1 MKRFILSFLLFAV
14 SFVFLQAQELN
25 AKLTINTQ
33 QVPSADKQLFSSLES
48 ELNKLLNEQKWTDAN
63 FSRDERISCN
73 VNITVTGFSPSD
85 NNYTT
90 EIQITSQRPVYNSSY
105 VTSLINYRDTQ
116 FDFNYSSGLSLDFNN
131 TAVSNNLV
139 AVISFYAYIIIGFDF
154 DSFSL
159 NGGRPY
165 FSRAMEIAN
174 MSQSL
179 GVRGWEPFSGKN
191 NNRYDL
197 ALALTEE
204 SSSSFHSF
212 WYNYHRMGLDEMAAN
227 PSRGRIR
234 IIESVSDVRK
244 LYDARPSS
252 ILLSIIAET
261 KIDEIIRVSSQATT
275 EEKQSMKKT
284 LSQMFPTKSYNINML
299 K

>member
-1 MKRFILSFLLFAV
+1 MKRFILSFLLVAV
-14 SFVFLQAQELN
+14 YFSVLQAQELN

-33 QVPSADKQLFSSLES
+33 QVPSVDKQLFSSLES
-48 ELNKLLNEQKWTDAN
+48 ELNKLLNEQKWTDTN
-63 FSRDERISCN
+63 FSRNERINCN
-73 VNITVTGFSPSD
+73 VSINVTSFSPPE
-85 NNYTT
+85 NNYTA

-116 FDFNYSSGLSLDFNN
+116 FDFNYTSGLSLNFNS
-131 TAVSNNLV
+131 TSVDNNLV
-139 AVISFYAYIIIGFDF
+139 AVISFYAYIIIGLDF

-159 NGGRPY
+159 NGGKPY
-165 FSRAMEIAN
+165 FSKAMEIAN

-179 GVRGWEPFSGKN
+179 NAKGWEPFSGKN

-204 SSSSFHSF
+204 SSSPFHNF
-212 WYNYHRMGLDEMAAN
+212 WYDYHRTGLDEMAAN
-227 PSRGRIR
+227 ASRGRIR
-234 IIESVSDVRK
+234 IIESISDVRK

-252 ILLSIIAET
+252 VLLSVIAET
-261 KIDEIIRVSSQATT
+261 KIDEIVRVCSQATP

>member
-1 MKRFILSFLLFAV
+1 MKRFIIYTLFLIV
-14 SFVFLQAQELN
+14 SFAMLKAQELN

-33 QVPSADKQLFSSLES
+33 QVPSVDKQLFSSLES

-63 FSRDERISCN
+63 FDRNERINCN
-73 VNITVTGFSPSD
+73 VTITVTSSPSD
-85 NNYTT
+85 NKFTA
-90 EIQITSQRPVYNSSY
+90 EIQFTAQRPVYNSSY

-116 FDFNYSSGLSLDFNN
+116 FEFNYLSGQPLDYNSA
-131 TAVSNNLV
+131 TIDNNLV
-139 AVISFYAYIIIGFDF
+139 AIISFYAYIIIGLDF

-165 FSRAMEIAN
+165 FNKAMEIAN

-179 GVRGWEPFSGKN
+179 NEKGWEPFSGKS

-204 SSSSFHSF
+204 SSSPFHSF

-227 PSRGRIR
+227 ASRGRIR
-234 IIESVSDVRK
+234 IIESISDVRK
-244 LYDARPSS
+244 LYNARPSS
-252 ILLSIIAET
+252 VLFSLIAET
-261 KIDEIIRVSSQATT
+261 KVDEIVRVCSQATA
-275 EEKQSMKKT
+275 EEKLSVKKT